1 MVLDPKQKCT
11 SCGMTRDAHWGP
23 RYLASSVCTGFVSGT
38 PATER
43 EKKLVEA
50 CFELALLARVN
61 PEWSVEHTADVVRR
75 NLRRLG
81 FDVSDPVGATWG
93 VLR

>member
-1 MVLDPKQKCT
+1 M
-11 SCGMTRDAHWGP
+11 
-23 RYLASSVCTGFVSGT
+23 

-75 NLRRLG
+75 NLRG
-81 FDVSDPVGATWG
+81 GCSDD
-93 VLR
+93 